1 LKGKILFTGIVKGIF
16 KIHEIRK
23 LSGLM
28 KVKVRLNTHFIE
40 NLQIGASIAINGV
53 CLTVVQIDNIDVSF
67 DIIEETLKITNLK
80 YLDSNQEVNTERSAK
95 FGDEIGGHILS
106 GHIFGTCQMLQLFET
121 DNNYAITLLTDPSI
135 IKYIFRKGY
144 IALDGVSL
152 TVASIDNR
160 KNIFT
165 VHLIPETLRTT
176 TFLQKRVGDVLNIE
190 IDYNTQV
197 LVDSITP

>member
-1 LKGKILFTGIVKGIF
+1 
-16 KIHEIRK
+16 
-23 LSGLM
+23 M